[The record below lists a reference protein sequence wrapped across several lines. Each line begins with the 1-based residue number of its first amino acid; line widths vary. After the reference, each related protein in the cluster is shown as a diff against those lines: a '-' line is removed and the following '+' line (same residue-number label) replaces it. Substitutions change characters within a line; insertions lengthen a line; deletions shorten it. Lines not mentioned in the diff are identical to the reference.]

1 MGDAVVRQETEPARH
16 TARLSRGEV
25 EELFITVNG
34 RPDLSPREIHEQ
46 ALAPVRESGGQLL
59 SERVFGPAGDADL
72 PEEEPRWP
80 VTRITTDENHAA
92 VQLHAVSGAPVHRAD
107 CAGSRGAAWFA
118 DGAARYCHVGGVV
131 PDGVSSPR
139 QRQATAVFEALPDAL
154 QACGV
159 GFGDVARTWFYLDDI
174 LAWYDEF
181 NQVRDEFFARHRV
194 YDGLVPAS
202 TGIGMANAAGAALA
216 AEAVA
221 IRPTDGHAEVRPV
234 ASPRQNSPTEYG
246 SSFSRAV
253 EADLPDHRRLYVS
266 GTASI
271 DREGRTV
278 REGDFEGQLE
288 TTLSVVEKILEAR
301 RMDWNDVTRAVAYV
315 RHTDDMPAA
324 LDEMDRYPMP
334 VVTVPAVVCR
344 DNLLFELEVDAIS
357 AAD

>member
-1 MGDAVVRQETEPARH
+1 
-16 TARLSRGEV
+16 
-25 EELFITVNG
+25 
-34 RPDLSPREIHEQ
+34 
-46 ALAPVRESGGQLL
+46 
-59 SERVFGPAGDADL
+59 
-72 PEEEPRWP
+72 
-80 VTRITTDENHAA
+80 
-92 VQLHAVSGAPVHRAD
+92 VSGAPVHYAE
-107 CAGSRGAAWFA
+107 CAGGAGAAWFA

-131 PDGVSSPR
+131 PDGVSLPR

-159 GFGDVARTWFYLDDI
+159 GFGDVARTWFYLDEI

-181 NQVRDEFFARHRV
+181 NDVRDDFFARHRV
-194 YDGLVPAS
+194 HDGLVPAS
-202 TGIGMANAAGAALA
+202 TGIGMANAAGTAVA

-221 IRPTDGHAEVRPV
+221 IRPLEDDVEVRPV
-234 ASPRQNSPTEYG
+234 ASPGQNSPAEYG

-253 EADLPDHRRLYVS
+253 EAALPDHRRLYVS

-288 TTLSVVEKILEAR
+288 KTLSVVEKILEAR
-301 RMDWNDVTRAVAYV
+301 RMDWDDVTRAVAYA
-315 RHTDDMPAA
+315 RRPGDMAA
-324 LDEMDRYPMP
+324 ARQEMDRYPMP

-357 AAD
+357 TAD